1 MFRRQDTSGSAWT
14 IGKWHE
20 VHAPVSTRQFHD
32 PSDAAM
38 WLRGFRPD
46 DLRRVASCC
55 DDSAPLSRLTDD
67 DVVALIAGLITS
79 GSVAVCRADSHD
91 RGNDARPSMPSGGA
105 VAAPTG
111 PAFTP
116 SQLAGRRR
124 EEEVLHWITIELIDA
139 DDRPVPGEP
148 YTLQLPDGE
157 IRKGRLDSDGRAH
170 VGGIKLA
177 GQCQVC
183 FPEIDAKEWRSA

>member
-1 MFRRQDTSGSAWT
+1 MFRRQDTSGTAWT

-20 VHAPVSTRQFHD
+20 IRGGVWMPRFHD
-32 PSDAAM
+32 PADADL
-38 WLRGFRPD
+38 WLRGFEPD
-46 DLRRVASCC
+46 DLRRAAARC
-55 DDSAPLSRLTDD
+55 DDSAPLSRMTDNE
-67 DVVALIAGLITS
+67 VVALLAGLIAS
-79 GSVAVCRADSHD
+79 SIVGVRRADSRD
-91 RGNDARPSMPSGGA
+91 RGPDASSSKPSGGA

-116 SQLAGRRR
+116 SQLAGRRK

-139 DDRPVPGEP
+139 DDQPVPGEP
-148 YTLQLPDGE
+148 YTVQLPDGD

-170 VGGIKLA
+170 IGGIKVA

-183 FPEIDAKEWRSA
+183 FPEIDAKEWHAA